1 MEAGRR
7 WGVQPASRGR
17 GGLLDVIPTAP
28 PSSLMGLS
36 IRIST
41 EATEITENH
50 CTNTRRSSL
59 HGENRSKTGH
69 REWKR
74 RATQHYVR
82 TCCVD
87 MCARKLPIWQLG
99 LLS

>member
-59 HGENRSKTGH
+59 HGENRSKTGQGV
-69 REWKR
+69 E
-74 RATQHYVR
+74 ATCYALYVR
-82 TCCVD
+82 TCCVG